1 MWTIYNDSKSCSL
14 ATSYK
19 IALKL
24 TGCSD
29 EEFTCSDGL
38 GMTMINMII
47 NKIVMIILMTTINTI
62 INKIVMIMLM
72 TMINT
77 IINKIV
83 MIILITMINTIIK
96 KILMIIL
103 ILISSGHACT

>member
-1 MWTIYNDSKSCSL
+1 MWKANNRKHKEFLATSDAKLDSLLIGPHMWTIYNDSKSCSL
-14 ATSYK
+14 ASSYK

-47 NKIVMIILMTTINTI
+47 NKIVMIILMT
-62 INKIVMIMLM
+62 
-72 TMINT
+72 MINT

-83 MIILITMINTIIK
+83 MIILILII
-96 KILMIIL
+96 
-103 ILISSGHACT
+103 SGPVCT

>member
-38 GMTMINMII
+38 GMTMIN
-47 NKIVMIILMTTINTI
+47 
-62 INKIVMIMLM
+62 
-72 TMINT
+72 T

-83 MIILITMINTIIK
+83 MIILI
-96 KILMIIL
+96 L
-103 ILISSGHACT
+103 IFVRSCVHMTARCNGKNDCSDETDEEDCEAFVFAIGYDRFS

>member
-1 MWTIYNDSKSCSL
+1 MDWVSDDYFFSNRYDSDLSLWKANNRKHKEFLATSDAKLDSLLIGPHMWTIYNDSKSCSL

-38 GMTMINMII
+38 GMTMIN
-47 NKIVMIILMTTINTI
+47 
-62 INKIVMIMLM
+62 
-72 TMINT
+72 T

-83 MIILITMINTIIK
+83 MIILILII
-96 KILMIIL
+96 
-103 ILISSGHACT
+103 SGPACT